1 MKFQH
6 PEYLFLAI
14 VFFVCLGAWS
24 NRKQQYITVAAK
36 EQIAPA
42 QRFRSYIIKI
52 PFICWFIVSLL
63 FATAIAN
70 PYTEYK
76 ATTIST
82 LGKKAMLAVDA
93 SVSMGMGSRGS
104 AMDNI
109 KIMLKDFAKRR
120 ITKGDFIGISA
131 YSGQSNSSRG
141 FGYARVVQYPTS
153 DTTVVE
159 SAINVLQ
166 PSIFGHYSAV
176 GDGILVSIFA
186 LIEPEARKALG
197 DSYDRQKLENSIWS
211 IDSESEDSE
220 YAQEVAAAI
229 GKQEGKYILLFS
241 DGKFNTGLDPA
252 RALWFAQRI
261 GLKIHFISFESTGA
275 TGLKQE
281 EQIDRKNWT
290 IRSVLRTGGT
300 YKESSDVEGVKLL
313 LEEID
318 LAEKA
323 EIIVEE
329 SRRKN
334 SRKLIFLFGAA
345 MVLAIWTIVWLGWGD
360 SL

>member
-1 MKFQH
+1 MTFQH
-6 PEYLFLAI
+6 PEYLVFAI
-14 VFFVCLGAWS
+14 VVFVCLGSWS
-24 NRKQQYITVAAK
+24 TRKQQYFAVAAK
-36 EQIAPA
+36 EQVTPVN
-42 QRFRSYIIKI
+42 RFRRYIIKI
-52 PFICWFIVSLL
+52 PFICWFLASLL
-63 FATAIAN
+63 FAAALAN

-76 ATTIST
+76 ATTITT

-93 SVSMGMGSRGS
+93 SVSMGRGSHGS

-109 KIMLKDFAKRR
+109 KVMLKDFSRRR
-120 ITKGDFIGISA
+120 IAKGDFIGVSA

-153 DTTVVE
+153 DATVVE
-159 SAINVLQ
+159 SAIHVLQ

-176 GDGILVSIFA
+176 GDGILVSILA

-197 DSYDRQKLENSIWS
+197 AMYDRQKLENSIWS
-211 IDSESEDSE
+211 IGSDEEKSQ

-229 GKQEGKYILLFS
+229 GKQKGKYIILFS

-275 TGLKQE
+275 TGLKQG
-281 EQIDRKNWT
+281 EQIARKEWT

-300 YKESSDVEGVKLL
+300 YKESSDVDGVSLL

-318 LAEKA
+318 LAEQA

-329 SRRKN
+329 DRRKN

-345 MVLAIWTIVWLGWGD
+345 LVLVIWTLIWLGWGD

>member
-1 MKFQH
+1 MTFQH
-6 PEYLFLAI
+6 SEYLVFSIVAFAFLGI
-14 VFFVCLGAWS
+14 WS
-24 NRKQQYITVAAK
+24 NKKQQYFAVASK
-36 EQIAPA
+36 EQVVPA
-42 QRFRSYIIKI
+42 NRFMRDIIKI
-52 PFICWFIVSLL
+52 PILCWFLVSLL
-63 FATAIAN
+63 FAVALAN

-76 ATTIST
+76 TTTISI

-93 SVSMGMGSRGS
+93 SVSMGRGSRGS
-104 AMDNI
+104 AMDMI
-109 KIMLKDFAKRR
+109 KVMLMDFSRQR
-120 ITKGDFIGISA
+120 IGKGDFLGVSA
-131 YSGQSNSSRG
+131 YSGQSNSSRD

-153 DTTVVE
+153 DATVVE

-186 LIEPEARKALG
+186 LIEPEARKVLG
-197 DSYDRQKLENSIWS
+197 DLYDRQKLENSIWS
-211 IDSESEDSE
+211 IGSDKEDPQ
-220 YAQEVAAAI
+220 YAQEVATVI
-229 GKQEGKYILLFS
+229 GKQKGKYIILFS
-241 DGKFNTGLDPA
+241 DGKFNTGLDPS

-275 TGLKQE
+275 TGLKQD
-281 EQIDRKNWT
+281 EQIARKEWT

-300 YKESSDVEGVKLL
+300 YKESSDVDGVKLL

-318 LAEKA
+318 LAEQA

-329 SRRKN
+329 GLRKK

-345 MVLAIWTIVWLGWGD
+345 VVLVIWTVIWLGWGD

>member
-1 MKFQH
+1 MTFQH
-6 PEYLFLAI
+6 PVYFVFAVI
-14 VFFVCLGAWS
+14 VIICLGLWS
-24 NRKQQYITVAAK
+24 NRNRQYFAVAAK
-36 EQIAPA
+36 EQVTPA
-42 QRFRSYIIKI
+42 NRFKRYIIKL
-52 PFICWFIVSLL
+52 PLVCWFLVSLL
-63 FATAIAN
+63 FAGALAN

-76 ATTIST
+76 ATTINT

-93 SVSMGMGSRGS
+93 SVSMGMGSHGS
-104 AMDNI
+104 AMDMI
-109 KIMLKDFAKRR
+109 KVMLTDFSRQR
-120 ITKGDFIGISA
+120 IAKGDFVGVSA

-153 DTTVVE
+153 DATVVE
-159 SAINVLQ
+159 SAIRVLE

-197 DSYDRQKLENSIWS
+197 NMYDRQKLENSIWS
-211 IDSESEDSE
+211 IDSNKEESQ

-229 GKQEGKYILLFS
+229 GKQKGKYIILFS
-241 DGKFNTGLDPA
+241 DGKFNTGLDPS

-275 TGLKQE
+275 TGLKQV
-281 EQIDRKNWT
+281 EQIARKEWT

-300 YKESSDVEGVKLL
+300 YKESSDVNGVRLL
-313 LEEID
+313 LEEVD
-318 LAEKA
+318 RAVQA

-329 SRRKN
+329 GRRKN

-345 MVLAIWTIVWLGWGD
+345 LGLVIWTVVWLGWGD

>member
-1 MKFQH
+1 MTFQH
-6 PEYLFLAI
+6 PEYLVLAI
-14 VFFVCLGAWS
+14 VVFGCLGIWS
-24 NRKQQYITVAAK
+24 NKKQQYYIVAAK
-36 EQIAPA
+36 EQVASA
-42 QRFRSYIIKI
+42 NRFRRYIIKI
-52 PFICWFIVSLL
+52 PFVCWFFVSFM
-63 FATAIAN
+63 FAAALAN

-76 ATTIST
+76 ATTIHT

-93 SVSMGMGSRGS
+93 SVSMGKGSHGS
-104 AMDNI
+104 AMEMI
-109 KIMLKDFAKRR
+109 KEMLKDFSRQR
-120 ITKGDFIGISA
+120 IAKGDFIGVSA

-153 DTTVVE
+153 DATVIE
-159 SAINVLQ
+159 SAVNILQ

-197 DSYDRQKLENSIWS
+197 DMYDRQKLENSIWS
-211 IDSESEDSE
+211 IGSDKEESE

-229 GKQEGKYILLFS
+229 GKQKGKYVILFS
-241 DGKFNTGLDPA
+241 DGKFNTGLDPS

-281 EQIDRKNWT
+281 EQADRKEWT

-300 YKESSDVEGVKLL
+300 YKESSDVDGVRLL

-318 LAEKA
+318 LAEQA
-323 EIIVEE
+323 EIIIEE
-329 SRRKN
+329 GRKKN
-334 SRKLIFLFGAA
+334 SRKLIFLFGALFA
-345 MVLAIWTIVWLGWGD
+345 LVIWMVAWLGWGD

>member
-1 MKFQH
+1 
-6 PEYLFLAI
+6 
-14 VFFVCLGAWS
+14 
-24 NRKQQYITVAAK
+24 
-36 EQIAPA
+36 
-42 QRFRSYIIKI
+42 
-52 PFICWFIVSLL
+52 
-63 FATAIAN
+63 
-70 PYTEYK
+70 
-76 ATTIST
+76 
-82 LGKKAMLAVDA
+82 MLAVDA
-93 SVSMGMGSRGS
+93 SVSMGRGLRGS

-109 KIMLKDFAKRR
+109 KIMLKDFARSR
-120 ITKGDFIGISA
+120 IAKGDFIGISA

-153 DTTVVE
+153 DATVVE

-186 LIEPEARKALG
+186 LIEPEARKVLG
-197 DSYDRQKLENSIWS
+197 DNYDRQKLENSIWS
-211 IDSESEDSE
+211 IDSADEDSE
-220 YAQEVAAAI
+220 YAQEVSAAI
-229 GKQEGKYILLFS
+229 GRQDGKYIILFS
-241 DGKFNTGLDPA
+241 DGKFNTGLDPS

-261 GLKIHFISFESTGA
+261 GMKIHFVYFESTGA

-281 EQIDRKNWT
+281 EQKVRKEWT

-300 YKESSDVEGVKLL
+300 YKESSDVKGVRLL

-329 SRRKN
+329 GRRKN
-334 SRKLIFLFGAA
+334 SRKLIFLFVAA
-345 MVLAIWTIVWLGWGD
+345 IVLAVWTVVWLGWGD

>member
-1 MKFQH
+1 MTFQH
-6 PEYLFLAI
+6 PEYLLI
-14 VFFVCLGAWS
+14 VIVVFVSLGIWS
-24 NRKQQYITVAAK
+24 KRKQQYYAVAAK
-36 EQIAPA
+36 VQVTPA
-42 QRFRSYIIKI
+42 NRFRRYIVKM
-52 PFICWFIVSLL
+52 PFICWFLVSLL
-63 FATAIAN
+63 FAAALAN

-76 ATTIST
+76 ATTMKT

-93 SVSMGMGSRGS
+93 SVSMGRGSRGS
-104 AMDNI
+104 AMDKI
-109 KIMLKDFAKRR
+109 KVMLKDFSKSR
-120 ITKGDFIGISA
+120 IAKGDFIGVSA

-153 DTTVVE
+153 DLSVLE

-186 LIEPEARKALG
+186 LIEPEARLALG
-197 DSYDRQKLENSIWS
+197 DMYDRQKLENSIWS
-211 IDSESEDSE
+211 IDSDKEESR

-229 GKQEGKYILLFS
+229 GKQKGKYIILFS

-252 RALWFAQRI
+252 RSLWFARRI
-261 GLKIHFISFESTGA
+261 GLKIHFIFFESTGA

-281 EQIDRKNWT
+281 EQTARKEWT
-290 IRSVLRTGGT
+290 IRGVLRTGGT
-300 YKESSDVEGVKLL
+300 YKESSDVDGVRLL

-318 LAEKA
+318 SVEQA
-323 EIIVEE
+323 EIIIEE
-329 SRRKN
+329 GRRKN
-334 SRKLIFLFGAA
+334 SRKLIFMVGAVF
-345 MVLAIWTIVWLGWGD
+345 VLIIWLGTWIGWGD

>member
-1 MKFQH
+1 M
-6 PEYLFLAI
+6 A
-14 VFFVCLGAWS
+14 
-24 NRKQQYITVAAK
+24 
-36 EQIAPA
+36 
-42 QRFRSYIIKI
+42 
-52 PFICWFIVSLL
+52 
-63 FATAIAN
+63 
-70 PYTEYK
+70 
-76 ATTIST
+76 
-82 LGKKAMLAVDA
+82 
-93 SVSMGMGSRGS
+93 
-104 AMDNI
+104 NI
-109 KIMLKDFAKRR
+109 KIMLKDFARSR
-120 ITKGDFIGISA
+120 IAKGDFIGISA

-153 DTTVVE
+153 DATVVE

-186 LIEPEARKALG
+186 LIEPEARKVLG
-197 DSYDRQKLENSIWS
+197 DNYDRQKLENSIWS
-211 IDSESEDSE
+211 IDSADEDSE
-220 YAQEVAAAI
+220 YAQEVSAAI
-229 GKQEGKYILLFS
+229 GRQDGKYIILFS
-241 DGKFNTGLDPA
+241 DGKFNTGLDPS

-261 GLKIHFISFESTGA
+261 GMKIHFVYFESTGA

-281 EQIDRKNWT
+281 EQKVRKEWT

-300 YKESSDVEGVKLL
+300 YKESSDVKGVRLL

-329 SRRKN
+329 GRRKN

-345 MVLAIWTIVWLGWGD
+345 IVLAAWAVVWLGWGD